1 VSSPHREEKNWRFAH
16 YLPVFDCR
24 EIGENLFHVVASRLF
39 GDTSNEIFTSCG
51 VKPPRGCFAVAI
63 LRFSPRHVR
72 APRSRRRRWE
82 RRRVGRK
89 EKEEEREHKVWV
101 TMVKS
106 KVWNRTAGFQGC
118 SIQTETTKRSLTSP
132 RLGCGF
138 SVRFSLFFPPHHSAF
153 LSLSRSVLSFS
164 LPSCTLFSLYLAT
177 RVRSSGLRSLARSF
191 ALILRSWSSLSF
203 FHQGRRLWAPR
214 APGKRSSYR

>member
-1 VSSPHREEKNWRFAH
+1 MSSPHREEKNWRFAH
-16 YLPVFDCR
+16 YLPAFDCR
-24 EIGENLFHVVASRLF
+24 EISENLFHVVASRLF

-51 VKPPRGCFAVAI
+51 IKPSRGYFAVAI

-89 EKEEEREHKVWV
+89 EKEDEREHKVRV

-153 LSLSRSVLSFS
+153 LSLSVLSFS
-164 LPSCTLFSLYLAT
+164 LPSCTLFPLCLAT
-177 RVRSSGLRSLARSF
+177 RVRSPGLRSLAHSF

-203 FHQGRRLWAPR
+203 LHQGRRLWAPR
-214 APGKRSSYR
+214 APGKRSSHR

>member
-1 VSSPHREEKNWRFAH
+1 MSSPHREEKNWRFAH
-16 YLPVFDCR
+16 YLPVFDSR
-24 EIGENLFHVVASRLF
+24 ENLFHVVASRLF

-51 VKPPRGCFAVAI
+51 VKSPRGCFVVTI

-89 EKEEEREHKVWV
+89 EKEEEKEHKVWV
-101 TMVKS
+101 TMAKS

-138 SVRFSLFFPPHHSAF
+138 SVRFSLFFSSPSLF
-153 LSLSRSVLSFS
+153 LSLSLSQFLSLS
-164 LPSCTLFSLYLAT
+164 LPSCTLFSLCLAT
-177 RVRSSGLRSLARSF
+177 RVWSPGLRSLARSF

-203 FHQGRRLWAPR
+203 LRQGRRLWAPR
-214 APGKRSSYR
+214 APGKRSSHR